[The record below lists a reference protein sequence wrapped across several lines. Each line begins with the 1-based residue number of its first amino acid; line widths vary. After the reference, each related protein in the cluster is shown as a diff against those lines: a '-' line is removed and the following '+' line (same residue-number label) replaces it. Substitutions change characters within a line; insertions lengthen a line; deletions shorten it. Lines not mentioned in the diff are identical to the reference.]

1 VLVWLLVLLLLVSP
15 AMGKG
20 IIKPPPKVVQTPSTE
35 SEQDRYLDE
44 LFEKFE
50 SGEIEDFDTAR
61 KMYEQ
66 KFGADPLWGT
76 ENDPLAPRK
85 R

>member
-1 VLVWLLVLLLLVSP
+1 MRALIVLLLLGAPVL
-15 AMGKG
+15 A
-20 IIKPPPKVVQTPSTE
+20 KPSAVQPPRAAVKAPSTE